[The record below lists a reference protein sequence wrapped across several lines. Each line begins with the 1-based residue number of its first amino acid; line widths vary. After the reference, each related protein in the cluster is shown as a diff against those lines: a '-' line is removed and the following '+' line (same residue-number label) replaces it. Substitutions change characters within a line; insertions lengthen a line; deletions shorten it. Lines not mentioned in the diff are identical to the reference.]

1 VAGAL
6 LWAGVALLVHHGSAT
21 RQTLPWVTVG
31 TGIVMA
37 AWVVMSILFGVY
49 VTYAASYASVF
60 GHLATFF
67 VLLLYVYASSI
78 AFMAGV
84 QADACI
90 RKRARA

>member
-1 VAGAL
+1 M
-6 LWAGVALLVHHGSAT
+6 
-21 RQTLPWVTVG
+21 TVG

-37 AWVVMSILFGVY
+37 AWVVMSILFGID
-49 VTYAASYASVF
+49 VTYVASYASVF

-78 AFMAGV
+78 ASMAGV
-84 QADACI
+84 EADACI